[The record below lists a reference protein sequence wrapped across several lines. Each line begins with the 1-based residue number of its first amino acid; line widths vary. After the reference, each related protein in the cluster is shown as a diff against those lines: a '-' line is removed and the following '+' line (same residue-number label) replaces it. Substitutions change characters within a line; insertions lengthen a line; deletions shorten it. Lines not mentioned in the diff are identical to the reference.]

1 LKKKTMPKRTILQR
15 MLNKLDGTNERT
27 ASAIRDFE
35 GGVKNLR
42 ERLQQEISAST
53 LEEVNLKMN
62 KLRKSVD
69 LEPIQSAVQSLH
81 TNFNESV
88 KSLLGD
94 IETKS
99 TELKTLTLKGDG
111 ALTARADQLMDE
123 LENLRSGLD
132 TLVSSNRSELNLI
145 NNELGRILESSKSF
159 ATKTELGQI
168 SNAGIQ
174 MVKVVEQV
182 KNDEMKGM
190 GQSILS
196 LRELISRV
204 NRGGGN
210 MNRQITVANVD
221 PLTKYTDINFVAGNN
236 MVISTSVN
244 ETTKRVNFTFTSS
257 GGGGSVVGTSR
268 QIQTTTI
275 SSTIAG
281 LSGIDQVTLANG
293 GLAITLPTAVGDSQL
308 YTIKNV
314 GNSSVAILTTG
325 GETIDNQ
332 PNIIMPVQYTSVD
345 LISDSLNWNIT

>member
-1 LKKKTMPKRTILQR
+1 VWSP
-15 MLNKLDGTNERT
+15 
-27 ASAIRDFE
+27 
-35 GGVKNLR
+35 R
-42 ERLQQEISAST
+42 ENS
-53 LEEVNLKMN
+53 
-62 KLRKSVD
+62 KLR
-69 LEPIQSAVQSLH
+69 
-81 TNFNESV
+81 
-88 KSLLGD
+88 
-94 IETKS
+94 TKY
-99 TELKTLTLKGDG
+99 
-111 ALTARADQLMDE
+111 
-123 LENLRSGLD
+123 N
-132 TLVSSNRSELNLI
+132 
-145 NNELGRILESSKSF
+145 
-159 ATKTELGQI
+159 TELGQI

-236 MVISTSVN
+236 MTISTSVN
-244 ETTKRVNFTFTSS
+244 ETTKRVNFTFASS
-257 GGGGSVVGTSR
+257 GGSSVAGTSR

-275 SSTIAG
+275 SSVIAG
-281 LSGIDQVTLANG
+281 LSGVDQVTLANG
-293 GLAITLPTAVGDSQL
+293 GVAITLPTAVGDSQL

-332 PNIIMPVQYTSVD
+332 ANIIMPVQYTSVD
-345 LISDSLNWNIT
+345 LISDSANWNIT